1 MERGTNEMKKL
12 ICTFLATAV
21 LCGSAFGYSLNSLAG
36 GKGTTSGS
44 ATTLTLSAVAGKRIV
59 IWNAWA
65 TSDRAN
71 SIVKFQ
77 DADATGSTTNY
88 TTKGVYKVGDAS
100 IALLGYGQPVYVG
113 ATYTGV
119 KMIVNHTTT
128 GSVVV
133 NYTYE

>member
-1 MERGTNEMKKL
+1 MKKI
-12 ICTFLATAV
+12 ICSILASIL

-71 SIVKFQ
+71 SICKFQ
-77 DADATGSTTNY
+77 DADATGTTTNY
-88 TTKGVYKVGDAS
+88 STKGLYNVGAAS
-100 IALLGYGQPVYVG
+100 VALLGYGQPVYVG

-128 GSVVV
+128 GSIVV